1 METEKEKITEPTDET
16 ESTAT
21 ENAAQTNESETAKT
35 DNTEAKEELT
45 PEQIKLKRKNDIIR
59 ILKFVGFSCSAGV
72 IQFVVFT
79 ILNEVLHL
87 IYWPA
92 YLIALVLSVL
102 WNFTFNRKFTFKS
115 ANNVPIAMLK
125 VAAYYVVFTPLS
137 TLWGD
142 ALTDKAHWNE
152 YLVLAFTMV
161 INLVTEYLFN
171 QFVVY
176 RKSMNTNALGKK
188 ENAALEA
195 AGKHDGAEKEEDKAE
210 DKGDE
215 NA

>member
-1 METEKEKITEPTDET
+1 METEKEKITEPTEET

-195 AGKHDGAEKEEDKAE
+195 AGKQDEASKEEEKSDDAGKA
-210 DKGDE
+210 DI
-215 NA
+215 

>member
-1 METEKEKITEPTDET
+1 METEKEKITEPTEET

-92 YLIALVLSVL
+92 YLIALTLSVL

-195 AGKHDGAEKEEDKAE
+195 AGKQDEASKEEEKSDDAGKA
-210 DKGDE
+210 DV
-215 NA
+215 

>member
-92 YLIALVLSVL
+92 YLIALTLSVL

-195 AGKHDGAEKEEDKAE
+195 AGKQDEASKEEEKSDDAGKA
-210 DKGDE
+210 DV
-215 NA
+215 

>member
-1 METEKEKITEPTDET
+1 METEKEKITELTEET
-16 ESTAT
+16 ESPAT
-21 ENAAQTNESETAKT
+21 ENADRAIESETAKA

-195 AGKHDGAEKEEDKAE
+195 AGKHDGAEKEEDKAA

>member
-195 AGKHDGAEKEEDKAE
+195 AGKQDEASKEEEKSDDAGKA
-210 DKGDE
+210 DI
-215 NA
+215 

>member
-92 YLIALVLSVL
+92 YLIALTLSVL

-195 AGKHDGAEKEEDKAE
+195 AGKQDEASKEEEKSDDAGKA
-210 DKGDE
+210 DI
-215 NA
+215 